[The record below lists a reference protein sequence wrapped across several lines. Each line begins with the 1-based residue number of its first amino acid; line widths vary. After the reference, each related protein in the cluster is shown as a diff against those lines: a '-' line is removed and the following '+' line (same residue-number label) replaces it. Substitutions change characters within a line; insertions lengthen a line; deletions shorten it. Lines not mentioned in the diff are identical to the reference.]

1 MPYIL
6 DAKGMNKCIGCLTCM
21 LVCSVVNQDDYA
33 FDKCAI
39 RIRSNGCLTSNYI
52 AIFCRGCAQPACM
65 EACPTNALERRS
77 GGGVILAPEKCAGCR
92 KCVSA
97 CSVGAV
103 RFDKLN
109 QKPII
114 CTHCGVC
121 TTFCTH
127 DCISMVEVEEVRK

>member
-1 MPYIL
+1 MPYVL
-6 DAKGMNKCIGCLTCM
+6 TTKGMNKCIGCLTCM
-21 LVCSVVNQDDYA
+21 LVCSVMNQDDFA

-52 AIFCRGCAQPACM
+52 AIACRGCAHPACK
-65 EACPTNALERRS
+65 EACPTDALQLRP
-77 GGGVILAPEKCAGCR
+77 GGGVILTPEKCVGCR
-92 KCVSA
+92 RCKPA

-103 RFDKLN
+103 RFNDQT

-127 DCISMVEVEEVRK
+127 DCITMAEVEEVRR